1 MNRLEWAASAVLGLA
16 GLRSLV
22 HWMRRPFDGTEV
34 ADHLL
39 FAAFVLGRVGSW
51 WSLAGLFALS
61 ANTRNPDPLGGGATL
76 AGRAFV
82 EEFRARSWWYPLVVL
97 GCLVLQFLAGFF
109 LGRRP
114 VDAVEAAD
122 AADAGPPRGV

>member
-1 MNRLEWAASAVLGLA
+1 MNRLEWAVAAVLGLA

-22 HWMRRPFDGTEV
+22 HWIRRPFEGTDV

-39 FAAFVLGRVGSW
+39 FAGFVLGRVGSW
-51 WSLAGLFALS
+51 WSLAGFFALS

-82 EEFRARSWWYPLVVL
+82 EEFRARAWWYPLVVL
-97 GCLVLQFLAGFF
+97 GFLAVQFLAGFF

-114 VDAVEAAD
+114 VDTVDAVG
-122 AADAGPPRGV
+122 AGPPRGV